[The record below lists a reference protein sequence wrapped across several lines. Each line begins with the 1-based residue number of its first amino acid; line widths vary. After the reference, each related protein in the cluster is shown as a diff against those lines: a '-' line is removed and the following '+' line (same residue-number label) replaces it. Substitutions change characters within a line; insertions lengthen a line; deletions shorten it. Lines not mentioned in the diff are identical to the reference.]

1 MASSRPS
8 PVRSLLTS
16 MVLLM
21 SAYSVLSWFLYRI
34 TAPRFV
40 WILVA
45 VFALFQALL
54 LTTFSRG
61 FRTFLKNWLESDLG
75 YFSVVMVAAFSV
87 TLALMWYHVFEYF
100 VLVAAAEVLARLDL
114 QNAGLNQWQALLFM
128 TLTSALGLA
137 VGWSARQAIEEA
149 ILHLGWFA

>member
-1 MASSRPS
+1 MSFPRLT

-21 SAYSVLSWFLYRI
+21 AAYSVLSWFLYRV
-34 TAPRFV
+34 TAPRLV

-61 FRTFLKNWLESDLG
+61 FRAFLKRWLESDLG
-75 YFSVVMVAAFSV
+75 YFSVVMITAFSL
-87 TLALMWYHVFEYF
+87 TLALVWYHVFEYF
-100 VLVAAAEVLARLDL
+100 LLVAAAEILARLDL
-114 QNAGLNQWQALLFM
+114 QNVGLNQWQALFLM

-137 VGWSARQAIEEA
+137 VGWTARHVIDEA
-149 ILHLGWFA
+149 AAYMLWFA